1 MRGLDNERS
10 GILFYASPK
19 KKRANEKFEKIL
31 QGYDMLGIKCV
42 KFIKLK
48 EQMSAYFEN
57 GDCWKL
63 LLFQENTRA
72 DKMNIAYVPREPD
85 PNALM
90 LIKARTTCLPYNG
103 VIHY

>member
-1 MRGLDNERS
+1 MKGAV
-10 GILFYASPK
+10 FYFTK
-19 KKRANEKFEKIL
+19 VQKERANEKFEQIL
-31 QGYDMLGIKCV
+31 YGYDMLGIKCV

>member
-1 MRGLDNERS
+1 MKGAV
-10 GILFYASPK
+10 FYFTQVQKRRAS
-19 KKRANEKFEKIL
+19 EEFEKIL
-31 QGYDMLGIKCV
+31 YGYDMLGIKCV
-42 KFIKLK
+42 KFIKVK
-48 EQMSAYFEN
+48 EQMTAHFEN

-90 LIKARTTCLPYNG
+90 LIKARTICPPYNG
-103 VIHY
+103 VIYY

>member
-1 MRGLDNERS
+1 MKGAV
-10 GILFYASPK
+10 FYFTQVQK
-19 KKRANEKFEKIL
+19 ERANEKFETIL
-31 QGYDMLGIKCV
+31 QGYDKLGIKCV

-72 DKMNIAYVPREPD
+72 YKVNIAYVPREPD

-90 LIKARTTCLPYNG
+90 LIKASTICPPYNG
-103 VIHY
+103 VIYY